1 MPPPY
6 ILPGQDPHSILE
18 ITTLGLPHHDPEAK
32 QVLDELSKRV
42 QPILRQRQWTVGK
55 LAEVIPPGMPGGPPA
70 RLFRGAAGKAYYG
83 LNIGGG
89 DNKSCLE
96 IRLYLRRRGPDGPPI
111 DADAAMGV
119 MLHELAHI
127 KRGPHDRIFYE
138 TLDQLWK
145 EYKEFEAKGIRGT
158 GKGFDAQPAG
168 RLADFGGTHMH
179 NPPKERLPSLAAEAA
194 ERRARQ
200 QQLMGGGG
208 GGGGGGGRKLG
219 SGGGGSG
226 GGGGGRTA
234 QERGLTP
241 TQAAAE
247 AAERRAEDNKW
258 CPVEVIVIEE
268 EEEEGPG
275 GAGGGGGGVKAE
287 RVAATAG
294 GGGAR
299 GGGGGAA
306 AAAGGGGGGDSG
318 RKKRPKRDEAAV
330 VVDLT
335 GLDDD

>member
-1 MPPPY
+1 MAPY
-6 ILPGQDPHSILE
+6 VLPGQDPHQILE
-18 ITTLGLPHHDPEAK
+18 ITTLGLPEHDAQAK
-32 QVLDELSKRV
+32 LVLEELSKRV
-42 QPILRQRQWTVGK
+42 QPILRKRKWTVGK
-55 LAEVIPPGMPGGPPA
+55 LAEVIPPGVPGGPPA
-70 RLFRGAAGKAYYG
+70 RLFRGAAGKSYYG

-89 DNKSCLE
+89 DNKSCIE
-96 IRLYLRRRGPDGPPI
+96 IRLYLRRRGPEGPPI

-138 TLDQLWK
+138 TLDELWK
-145 EYKEFEAKGIRGT
+145 EYKEFEAKGVRGT
-158 GKGFDAQPAG
+158 GQGFDARPTG
-168 RLADFGGTHMH
+168 RLADFGGTYMH
-179 NPPKERLPSLAAEAA
+179 NPPKERLPGLAAEAA

-200 QQLMGGGG
+200 QQVMG

-219 SGGGGSG
+219 VGGAEGGGAHK
-226 GGGGGRTA
+226 RTA

-241 TQAAAE
+241 AQAAAE

-268 EEEEGPG
+268 EEEEAG
-275 GAGGGGGGVKAE
+275 GAGPSSGGVKAE
-287 RVAATAG
+287 RFEAKAEVGGKRG
-294 GGGAR
+294 GGHG

-306 AAAGGGGGGDSG
+306 AGAAAAAAAAATP
-318 RKKRPKRDEAAV
+318 KRPKKAAAAV

-335 GLDDD
+335 LDDDD